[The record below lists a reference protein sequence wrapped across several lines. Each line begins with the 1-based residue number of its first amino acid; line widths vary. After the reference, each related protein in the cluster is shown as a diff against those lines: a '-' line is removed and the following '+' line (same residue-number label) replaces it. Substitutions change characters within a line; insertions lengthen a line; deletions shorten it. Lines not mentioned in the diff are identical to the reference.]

1 MNNNQF
7 AHLHLHTEYSLLD
20 GATKIS
26 ELAKKLKNIGQ
37 TAVAITEHGNMYS
50 LVRANIECKN
60 VGIKHIIGCEFYV
73 APTSRFDKVTKKGEA
88 RYNHLIVLAK
98 DLIGYKQLIRM
109 CSLGYLEGFYYRP
122 RIDEEL
128 LFSMEPG
135 HLIVTTACIGSS
147 FAQDIV
153 NGCLNEAEASITK
166 YAMHFGKDFYLE
178 VQNHGIELETIVTNN
193 YINISNKLGIPI
205 IAAQDSHYLNKEDC
219 VAHDVALCIGTG
231 QNFVEERKFKFEGTN
246 YHVMTVEEMLPLY
259 REEWLTN
266 TMDIVNKCDDGILE
280 YGNIRL
286 PKFVPPEPG
295 TDPEYDRWLIANN
308 T

>member
-26 ELAKKLKNIGQ
+26 ELAQKLKNIGQ

-246 YHVMTVEEMLPLY
+246 YHVMTVEEMLPL
-259 REEWLTN
+259 
-266 TMDIVNKCDDGILE
+266 
-280 YGNIRL
+280 
-286 PKFVPPEPG
+286 
-295 TDPEYDRWLIANN
+295 DRKSVV
-308 T
+308 